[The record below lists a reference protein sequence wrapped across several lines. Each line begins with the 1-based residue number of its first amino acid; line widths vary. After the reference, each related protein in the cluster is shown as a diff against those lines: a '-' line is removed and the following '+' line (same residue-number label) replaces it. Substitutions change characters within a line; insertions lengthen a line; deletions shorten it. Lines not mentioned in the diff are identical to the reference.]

1 MWNGGL
7 SNSFTKTHNS
17 FFFVFCFFFSLCFF
31 PFPLYIYILF
41 TIRQLYFIFYFYFLT
56 FYLVTDHFS
65 FYKIFKLLT
74 FDPFFQNFSKL
85 NINTWIFTIL
95 SYYLI
100 TNFMKTFLILE
111 FNMSLKTQHW
121 WEYILSLYMLNFV
134 YLLEYF
140 LKHTL
145 GLPNYFSH
153 D

>member
-1 MWNGGL
+1 MVACQIV
-7 SNSFTKTHNS
+7 SQRPTTASFL
-17 FFFVFCFFFSLCFF
+17 FFVFFFLYVSF
-31 PFPLYIYILF
+31 PFPYIYIYIIF

-100 TNFMKTFLILE
+100 TNFMKTILILE
-111 FNMSLKTQHW
+111 FNMSLKTQH
-121 WEYILSLYMLNFV
+121 
-134 YLLEYF
+134 
-140 LKHTL
+140 
-145 GLPNYFSH
+145 
-153 D
+153 